1 MTRALA
7 ALPALVL
14 TAALAVP
21 APPAAATG
29 FTDLGYDVLAST
41 ETRFDFHG
49 ALRLRSA
56 MLRNL
61 DLDRGTTPS
70 GEVLFPVS
78 LSDPSRQTLFHADT
92 RLRTDL
98 AFYAPGGMVAVKARV
113 DILDNVAFGDSADG
127 IPGGSV
133 TQTPPTSAFVVK
145 RAWGEAVTPLGYFA
159 AGRMGA
165 HWGLGMLS
173 NGGDCPDCDSGDAAD
188 RITFATAA
196 VGHIF
201 ALAYDFSATG
211 YTVPRK
217 DEVRAVDVEPTAAVR
232 TFSFA
237 ILNWRNDASRDR
249 RARAGKATFE
259 YGAVWSHRWQDD
271 DIPAAY
277 LPLSVP
283 VEIGP
288 AQVVHRGLDADVFD
302 LWLRF
307 SHPNVRLELEAAYLR
322 AKIDQ
327 ESSYPGFELPAE
339 VTSSQ
344 FGLAFESAFGELD
357 GAFDAGLDLG
367 FASGD
372 SAPGFGARPGVQDL
386 TVPEPGDL
394 DGPQA
399 VPPYDNQVDNFRFHP
414 DYRVDRILFREIVG
428 TVTDAFYLRP
438 HARLRLAT
446 FHSARLDLSLTAIAS
461 WSAYASSTPG
471 GARPLGVEVD
481 PTLEYHSDSGFAVRL
496 EYAALFPLS
505 GLDNPALGL
514 DAKPAQLLRLHL
526 AFGW

>member
-1 MTRALA
+1 MRRTLATLAVAALA
-7 ALPALVL
+7 ASA
-14 TAALAVP
+14 

-49 ALRLRSA
+49 ALRLRSE

-61 DLDRGTTPS
+61 DLDRGPTPS
-70 GEVLFPVS
+70 GELLFPVS
-78 LSDPSRQTLFHADT
+78 LSDPSRQTLFHADA

-113 DILDNVAFGDSADG
+113 DVLDNVAFGDSADG
-127 IPGGSV
+127 IPGGST
-133 TQTPPTSAFVVK
+133 TQTAPTSAFIIK

-196 VGHIF
+196 LGHIF
-201 ALAYDFSATG
+201 AVAYDFSATG
-211 YTVPRK
+211 HDVARK

-237 ILNWRNDASRDR
+237 FLNWRDDAAHER
-249 RARAGKATFE
+249 RAKAGKATFE

-271 DIPAAY
+271 DIPASY

-283 VEIGP
+283 VAIGP

-307 SHPNVRLELEAAYLR
+307 SHRHLRLELEAAYLH

-327 ESSYPGFELPAE
+327 QSGLPGFEVPGQ
-339 VTSSQ
+339 VTSNQ
-344 FGLAFESAFGELD
+344 IGVAFESAFGDLD
-357 GAFDAGLDLG
+357 GAFDAGLDSG

-372 SAPGFGARPGVQDL
+372 SAPGFGARPADQDL
-386 TVPEPGDL
+386 TAPVAGDL
-394 DGPQA
+394 DGLQA
-399 VPPYDNQVDNFRFHP
+399 IPPYDNTADNFRFHP
-414 DYRVDRILFREIVG
+414 DYRVDRILFREIIG

-446 FHSARLDLSLTAIAS
+446 FHSARIDVSLAAVAS
-461 WSAYASSTPG
+461 WSVYASSTPG
-471 GARPLGVEVD
+471 GERPLGVELD
-481 PTLEYHSDSGFAVRL
+481 PTLEYHSDNGFAVRL

-505 GLDNPALGL
+505 GLDNTELGL